1 MLGNLRSG
9 DVRTWTEAAWLWGQV
24 FSHMPDIRNSSSSL
38 AGIRAA
44 LLFSLT
50 SWKSRTTP
58 KSVHK
63 QMHSIVSQNMK
74 LICWVTFFWRARG
87 GEEYSRDLSS
97 VTRGWTWALAVKAP
111 SPDHWT
117 AREFPW
123 VTFKYAQLVQKTI
136 LLWGLVSLIIPFS
149 FNLKVEYYFL
159 LFSKCNILG
168 V

>member
-1 MLGNLRSG
+1 MLGSELRQPGFGARYFLTCQTSG
-9 DVRTWTEAAWLWGQV
+9 IPLLPLLASGLLYC
-24 FSHMPDIRNSSSSL
+24 FPSL
-38 AGIRAA
+38 LGNPAP
-44 LLFSLT
+44 L
-50 SWKSRTTP
+50 P

-97 VTRGWTWALAVKAP
+97 ATRGWTWALAVKAP

-117 AREFPW
+117 ARKFPW